1 MSKELKHYGIKRRSG
16 RYPWGSGE
24 DPEQRGKSFLGQV
37 DELAKKGLSEVK
49 IAEGLGMNTQQLRAK
64 KSLAKAEQR
73 KSDYAEALRLKN
85 KGYSNVEIGK
95 RMGKNESSIRALLD
109 PAMKE
114 RSEVT
119 NVISNV
125 LKDNVDKKK
134 YLDVGLGVENHLGVS
149 RTKLKTA
156 LEQLKEDGYKLHSF
170 KVEQVGTGEKTN
182 MMVLTK
188 GDVSFGEVM
197 RNRDKIRLT
206 TDYSEDGGRS
216 FLGLEPINSVSS
228 KRVQIRYSEEG
239 GAQKDGIIELRRGVE
254 DISLGN
260 AKYSQVRIGVDGT
273 HYMKGMAVY
282 SDNIPKGVDIIYN
295 TNKSVGTSQDKV
307 FKEMKDDPDN
317 PFGST
322 VRQQHHITAE
332 GKKFKEAPEMLRMKQ
347 AGLSYEDISKK
358 TGIPLNDVKK
368 AIKVKALNIVNEE
381 GDWGEWSKSI
391 SSQVLSKQTTDLA
404 KKQLGLSYD
413 AKKDEFDELAS
424 LTNPVVKRKLLDSF
438 ADDADSAAVHL
449 KAASLPRQAT
459 HVLIPFP
466 TIKESEIYAPNYN
479 NGEKVILIRYP
490 HGGRFEIPELTV
502 NNKHKEANNIIK
514 NAKDAVGINHKVAEK
529 LSGADFDGDTVLVI
543 PNNKGSIKT
552 AASLQQLKDFDP
564 KTAYP
569 AYEGM
574 PRMTARAKG
583 MQMGLVSN
591 LITDMTIK
599 GATYDEIA
607 KAVKHS
613 MVVIDAEKHH
623 LNYKQSYID
632 NGIAALNEKYQGKA
646 RGGASTL
653 ISRASSVVYPN
664 ARKESID
671 PETGKKI
678 YTYTGESYV
687 TRSGKE
693 KFKTTTSTKLA
704 ETSDAFSLSS
714 GTPMETVYANHA
726 NKLKALANEARKTSL
741 STKPMYTSPS
751 AKKLYAKEVAT
762 LDAQLNTAL
771 KNKPLERQAQLLAN
785 TIVASKKAANPNMDA
800 ADLKKIKGQALAE
813 ARARMGAKK
822 QDIVI
827 SEKEWEAIQSGAIS
841 SNKLMQ
847 ILNNTDLDRV
857 KQLATPRTTTLL
869 TPIKEARIKNMIANG
884 YTQSEIA
891 NQLGVSTKTISNLM
905 Q

>member
-1 MSKELKHYGIKRRSG
+1 
-16 RYPWGSGE
+16 
-24 DPEQRGKSFLGQV
+24 
-37 DELAKKGLSEVK
+37 
-49 IAEGLGMNTQQLRAK
+49 
-64 KSLAKAEQR
+64 
-73 KSDYAEALRLKN
+73 
-85 KGYSNVEIGK
+85 
-95 RMGKNESSIRALLD
+95 
-109 PAMKE
+109 MKE
-114 RSEVT
+114 RSEIT
-119 NVISNV
+119 NVTANV
-125 LKDNVDKKK
+125 LKDNVEKKT
-134 YLDVGLGVENHLGVS
+134 YLDVGLGVERYLGVS

-156 LEQLKEDGYKLHSF
+156 LAQLEEEGYKLHSF

-188 GDVSFGEVM
+188 GDVGFGEVM

-206 TDYSEDGGRS
+206 TEYSEDGGRS
-216 FLGLEPINSVSS
+216 FLGLEPINSVNA
-228 KRVQIRYSEEG
+228 KRVQIRYNEEG
-239 GAQKDGIIELRRGVE
+239 GAQKDGVIELRRGIE

-260 AKYSQVRIGVDGT
+260 AKYAQVRIGVNDT
-273 HYMKGMAVY
+273 HYMKGMATY
-282 SDNIPKGVDIIYN
+282 SDNMPNGVDIIYN
-295 TNKSVGTSQDKV
+295 TNKKIGTPMLGTKDNTV
-307 FKEMKDDPDN
+307 CKEMKDDPDN

-322 VRQQHHITAE
+322 VRQKHYVDKD
-332 GKKFKEAPEMLRMKQ
+332 GNKK
-347 AGLSYEDISKK
+347 LS
-358 TGIPLNDVKK
+358 
-368 AIKVKALNIVNEE
+368 ALNIVNEE

-404 KKQLGLSYD
+404 KKQLGLAYD
-413 AKKDEFDELAS
+413 AKKDEFDELSS

-438 ADDADSAAVHL
+438 ADDSDSAAVHL
-449 KAASLPRQAT
+449 KAAALPRQAT

-466 TIKESEIYAPNYN
+466 TIKETEIYAPNYN
-479 NGEKVILIRYP
+479 NGESVVLIRYP

-502 NNKHKEANNIIK
+502 NNKHVEANRVIK

-552 AASLQQLKDFDP
+552 RAALEQLKDFDP

-574 PRMTARAKG
+574 PRMTSRAKG
-583 MQMGLVSN
+583 MQMGSVSN

-607 KAVKHS
+607 RAVKHS

-623 LNYKQSYID
+623 LNYKQSYVD
-632 NGIAALNEKYQGKA
+632 NGIAKLKEIYQGSA
-646 RGGASTL
+646 RSGASTL
-653 ISRASSVVYPN
+653 ISRASAEVRVN
-664 ARKESID
+664 ARKESVD

-678 YTYTGESYV
+678 YTYTGESYI
-687 TRSGKE
+687 TRRGKE
-693 KFKTTTSTKLA
+693 VFKTTTSTKLA
-704 ETSDAFSLSS
+704 ETPDAFSLSS
-714 GTPMETVYANHA
+714 GTPMEAIYATHA
-726 NKLKALANEARKTSL
+726 NKLKVLANEARKTSIN
-741 STKPMYTSPS
+741 TKPMYTSPS
-751 AKKLYAKEVAT
+751 AKKLYANEVAS
-762 LDAQLNTAL
+762 LDAQLNNAL

-785 TIVASKKAANPNMDA
+785 TIVSTKKTDNPMMDA

-822 QDIVI
+822 QDIII
-827 SEKEWEAIQSGAIS
+827 SDKEWNAIQAGAIS

-847 ILNNTDLDRV
+847 ILNNTDLDRI
-857 KQLATPRTTTLL
+857 KQLATPRTTTSL

-891 NQLGVSTKTISNLM
+891 NQLGISTKTISNLM